1 MMKYLKYV
9 LAGLLL
15 PMSVMAAEQVP
26 LLQNAQAYESML
38 LNGDWHYVVDV
49 QEEATSFNGKHCGFV
64 LSLFVFIVSFTFGWQ
79 AVFFLYQ
86 FLYGTVIVAFIL
98 QHLHLTIFLKFSNS
112 LLLSFF
118 V

>member
-15 PMSVMAAEQVP
+15 PISVMAAEQVP

-49 QEEATSFNGKHCGFV
+49 QEEGYV
-64 LSLFVFIVSFTFGWQ
+64 LQWKALRFCLVFICFHCQ
-79 AVFFLYQ
+79 
-86 FLYGTVIVAFIL
+86 
-98 QHLHLTIFLKFSNS
+98 LHLWLAGCFLSVSVPLWHGHSRFHIAASPS
-112 LLLSFF
+112 YDISQIQQ
-118 V
+118 